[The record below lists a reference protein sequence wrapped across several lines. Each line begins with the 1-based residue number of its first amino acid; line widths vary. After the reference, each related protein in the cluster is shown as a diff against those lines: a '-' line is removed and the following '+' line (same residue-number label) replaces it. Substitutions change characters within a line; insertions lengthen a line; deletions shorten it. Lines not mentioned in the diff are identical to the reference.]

1 MVVMADYQTLFEDP
15 RTIDSLGASGFTEA
29 ELAGMRSAGIIL
41 LVTGSITAAM
51 WFFTDAGFGVSSM
64 IDWFLGLQLLRLHHS
79 WRAWVLVRAAVGVA
93 VGVLNVAASADV
105 GTSPTGV
112 LVCIGQLAY
121 CAALFF
127 LLYGTPSARRVL
139 AGQCLCGV
147 CLLLMV
153 ASHFVA

>member
-1 MVVMADYQTLFEDP
+1 
-15 RTIDSLGASGFTEA
+15 
-29 ELAGMRSAGIIL
+29 
-41 LVTGSITAAM
+41 
-51 WFFTDAGFGVSSM
+51 
-64 IDWFLGLQLLRLHHS
+64 
-79 WRAWVLVRAAVGVA
+79 VGVA
-93 VGVLNVAASADV
+93 VGVLIVAASAV
-105 GTSPTGV
+105 GGTSASGV
-112 LVCIGQLAY
+112 LVGIGQLAY